1 MKYLNLK
8 LSPAVM
14 VAIVFGVLAVFGGAK
29 AFQSY
34 SSAPKIVVEGNQ
46 IYHEAA
52 IRETDIVAPREEEAL
67 GGTNPNLVSNYFCVN
82 NVCEYDLVG
91 TISGANATTTL
102 YSFSNPFLI
111 PTSSAG
117 GGVVLKTDD
126 SGVGYTGNTSTVDMA
141 RITLTGGSATK
152 FTATC
157 GAATSINA
165 APTYALL
172 TAIFNTSTVGM
183 VENNLT
189 AALGATADGGTVAKV
204 VLNPT
209 YPYFT
214 CLAGTITDS
223 SLFTSST
230 GNASLAGKVTVKIKR
245 TQF

>member
-1 MKYLNLK
+1 
-8 LSPAVM
+8 M

-52 IRETDIVAPREEEAL
+52 SRETDIVAPREEEAL

-102 YSFSNPFLI
+102 YSFPNPFLI

-141 RITLTGGSATK
+141 QIVLTGGSATK

-157 GAATSINA
+157 GAASN
-165 APTYALL
+165 PTASPSLALL
-172 TAIFNTSTVGM
+172 TAVYNTSTVGIT
-183 VENNLT
+183 ENNLT
-189 AALGATADGGTVAKV
+189 AALGAVADGGTVAKIT
-204 VLNPT
+204 LNPT
-209 YPYFT
+209 YPYLN
-214 CLAGTITDS
+214 CIAGTITS
-223 SLFTSST
+223 STLFTSASD
-230 GNASLAGKVTVKIKR
+230 NATLAGKATVKIKR

>member
-14 VAIVFGVLAVFGGAK
+14 VAIVFGVLAVFGVAK

-52 IRETDIVAPREEEAL
+52 SRDVEHQEPEEVL
-67 GGTNPNLVSNYFCVN
+67 GAANPNLVSNYFCVN

-102 YSFSNPFLI
+102 YSFPNPFLI

-141 RITLTGGSATK
+141 RITLTGGSASK

-157 GAATSINA
+157 GAATSTSA

-172 TAIFNTSTVGM
+172 
-183 VENNLT
+183 L
-189 AALGATADGGTVAKV
+189 
-204 VLNPT
+204 
-209 YPYFT
+209 
-214 CLAGTITDS
+214 
-223 SLFTSST
+223 SL
-230 GNASLAGKVTVKIKR
+230 IHI
-245 TQF
+245 

>member
-46 IYHEAA
+46 IYQEAA
-52 IRETDIVAPREEEAL
+52 SRETDIVAPREEAL

-102 YSFSNPFLI
+102 YSFPNPFLI

-141 RITLTGGSATK
+141 QIVLTGGSATK

-157 GAATSINA
+157 GAATTTNA

-172 TAIFNTSTVGM
+172 TAVFNTSTPGM

>member
-46 IYHEAA
+46 IYNEAVD
-52 IRETDIVAPREEEAL
+52 RDTNFSAPREEEAL

-102 YSFSNPFLI
+102 YSFVDPFLI
-111 PTSSAG
+111 TTSSAG
-117 GGVVLKTDD
+117 GGVVVKTDD
-126 SGVGYTGNTSTVDMA
+126 GGQGYTGNTSTVDVA
-141 RITLTGGSATK
+141 RIVLTGGSASK

-157 GAATSINA
+157 GAASDPTA
-165 APTYALL
+165 APSLALL
-172 TAIFNTSTVGM
+172 TAVFATSSVGM

-189 AALGATADGGTVAKV
+189 AALGAYADGGTVAKIA
-204 VLNPT
+204 LSPT
-209 YPYFT
+209 YPYLN
-214 CLAGTITDS
+214 CIAGTITS
-223 SLFTSST
+223 STLFTSASS
-230 GNASLAGKVTVKIKR
+230 NANFAGKVTVRVRR
-245 TQF
+245 TL